1 MNFSLKTALFAA
13 TAALAISFKAAA
25 IDVNEDKRVNAL
37 LDALSVHHEL
47 VFIRNGD
54 EHNVKEAVDHLKMK
68 YDYAK
73 DDLKTAEDFIE
84 HCASRSSFS
93 NKEYMVLYP
102 DGKKETSSVFLTRLL
117 NTIDATRKSTTPA

>member
-1 MNFSLKTALFAA
+1 MKFSFKTFSIAFLAALFV
-13 TAALAISFKAAA
+13 SFEAAA

-37 LDALSVHHEL
+37 LNALSVHNEL
-47 VFIRNGD
+47 IFIRNGD

-117 NTIDATRKSTTPA
+117 NEIDATK